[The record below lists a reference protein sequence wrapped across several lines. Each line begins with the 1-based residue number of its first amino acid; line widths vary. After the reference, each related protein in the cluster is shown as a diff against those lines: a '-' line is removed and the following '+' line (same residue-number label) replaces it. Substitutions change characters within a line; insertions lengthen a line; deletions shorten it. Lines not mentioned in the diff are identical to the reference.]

1 MLPASG
7 SLAFALVTR
16 ILEESPS
23 SLGGP
28 CRHRVIVFDL
38 HRVSALA
45 ATLLA
50 SIGFALG
57 VVMPGASTTAAATTA
72 AATTSAATTSAAA
85 TAPEAQLRPRAIA
98 PLRTPALGI
107 AGWPDG
113 LGYWIVL
120 ASGGV
125 VAAGGAQFYG
135 SLAGRRLNAPVV
147 GIAAAPTG
155 KGYWLVEAN
164 GGVYGFGAARF
175 YGSMAGHHLLDR
187 VVGMAPTP
195 DGKGYWLVSADG
207 GVFAFGDAR
216 FWGSVPEEG
225 VRISDAIGLVPTNT
239 GAGYYVET
247 PSRRYPFGAVY
258 ANVPVGTKD
267 PASSPIVDAAAI
279 FRGLCQTYANGTVVV
294 YRTVAVY
301 HTIGVWS
308 EQLAIPRPIAI
319 ASTAVS
325 RNLFVLDAL
334 GQVKVINGPGPV
346 PVTKP
351 RLLVMPG
358 G

>member
-1 MLPASG
+1 MAAHVAALSSRRLPR
-7 SLAFALVTR
+7 LLPP
-16 ILEESPS
+16 L
-23 SLGGP
+23 
-28 CRHRVIVFDL
+28 
-38 HRVSALA
+38 ALA
-45 ATLLA
+45 AVAAACVGL
-50 SIGFALG
+50 ALG
-57 VVMPGASTTAAATTA
+57 PAMPMAAAADAVPGARRAPPAVSQAT
-72 AATTSAATTSAAA
+72 S
-85 TAPEAQLRPRAIA
+85 
-98 PLRTPALGI
+98 PAVGI

-113 LGYWIVL
+113 LGYWVTT
-120 ASGGV
+120 AAGRV
-125 VAAGGAQFYG
+125 VAGGGAQLYG
-135 SLAGRRLNAPVV
+135 SMVGRRLNAPVV